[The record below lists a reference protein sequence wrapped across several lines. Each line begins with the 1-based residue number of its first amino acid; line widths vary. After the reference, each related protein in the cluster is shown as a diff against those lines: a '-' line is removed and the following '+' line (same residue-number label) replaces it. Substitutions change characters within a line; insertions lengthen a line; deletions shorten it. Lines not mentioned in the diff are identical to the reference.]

1 MVELSIK
8 VDIAPEFKKEFELAL
23 AKVTKELVNKLE
35 LAIAEEIIL
44 KSKFTE
50 SDAEELSNKVKESM
64 HNDLV
69 KRGLI

>member
-1 MVELSIK
+1 MEDICIK

-23 AKVTKELVNKLE
+23 TKVTKELVNKLE
-35 LAIAEEIIL
+35 LAIANEIIS
-44 KSKFTE
+44 KSEFTE
-50 SDAEELSNKVKESM
+50 EDAKELADKVDKSM